1 MSRRFMLIKAL
12 QKCRGLLGPNAPGL
26 GAGTPRAGQ
35 EPLGSE
41 EPTVHACLPTSASSD
56 FTSVA

>member
-1 MSRRFMLIKAL
+1 MSQQFMLIKAL
-12 QKCRGLLGPNAPGL
+12 QKCRLVLGPNAAGL

-35 EPLGSE
+35 ELLGSE
-41 EPTVHACLPTSASSD
+41 EPTVHECLHSASSD

>member
-1 MSRRFMLIKAL
+1 MSQRFMLIKAL
-12 QKCRGLLGPNAPGL
+12 QKCRRVLGPNAEGL

-41 EPTVHACLPTSASSD
+41 EPTVHECLPNSASND